1 MFKFFAAFRKEWLI
15 LIRDPAGL
23 VVLFL
28 MPLVMVVVLS
38 LIQEVGWGTIS
49 KDPQIPVLFVNYDND
64 SVGKKFQQGLSE
76 TRIFHLITEIDSVPI
91 TQEVARQQVLNGTYQ
106 IAVVIPEHTTERIR
120 AKIRLLVAQTMSNL
134 MMPNQNLL
142 AGITN
147 KDSIEILIYFDPA
160 VRNYFRN
167 AFISSTKEFNA
178 RVESRMIFETFQ
190 EELRKLFPDFT
201 MPITEYK
208 QSVYFTEIFP
218 SGVEEEIF
226 PSTTQHNVPSWA
238 IFAMFFI
245 VIPLTSSIIKERE
258 EGSLIRLMTIPVS
271 YMTIFMAKVGVYLFV
286 CFIQFMLMILA
297 GIYLLPLFSM
307 PALEVGSH
315 YFAIVSLVIFSSLA
329 ALGYGIL
336 IGTLSKTHQQAAA
349 FGAVSIVI
357 LAAMGGLWV
366 PVYLMGNTMRHIATF
381 SPLNWA
387 HAGFLDLFLRGS
399 TFMDILPQL
408 LKLFAFFAV
417 TISIAAIYRTLKPP
431 INN

>member
-28 MPLVMVVVLS
+28 MPMVMVVVLS
-38 LIQEVGWGTIS
+38 MVQEFGWSTIS
-49 KDPQIPVLFVNYDND
+49 KEPQIPVLFVNND
-64 SVGKKFQQGLSE
+64 QDSLGRKFQQGLTE
-76 TRIFHLITEIDSVPI
+76 TKLFTLVTSLNGTPVN
-91 TQEVARQQVLNGTYQ
+91 QEVARQQVLEGTYQ
-106 IAVVIPEHTTERIR
+106 IAVVIPEHTTDRLRE
-120 AKIRLLVAQTMSNL
+120 KIRFLVAQTMANL
-134 MMPNQNLL
+134 MMPDQNFLS
-142 AGITN
+142 GMN
-147 KDSIEILIYFDPA
+147 NNDSVEVLIYFDPA

-167 AFISSTKEFNA
+167 AFLSATKEFNA
-178 RVESRMIFETFQ
+178 RIESRMIFETFQ
-190 EELRKLFPDFT
+190 EELRKLFPNFS
-201 MPITEYK
+201 MPITEYR
-208 QSVYFTEIFP
+208 QSVYFTAIFP
-218 SGVEEEIF
+218 SGVKEELL

-271 YMTIFMAKVGVYLFV
+271 YMTVFMAKVGVYLIV
-286 CFIQFMLMILA
+286 CFVQFMLMILA
-297 GIYLLPLFSM
+297 GIYLLPLFNM
-307 PALEVGSH
+307 PALEVGTH
-315 YFAIVSLVIFSSLA
+315 YFSIIALVIVSSLA

-336 IGTLSKTHQQAAA
+336 IGTVSKTHQQAAA

-366 PVYLMGNTMRHIATF
+366 PVYLMGNVMRDIATF

-399 TFMDILPQL
+399 NFLGILPEL

-431 INN
+431 ISS